1 MGEVIQFIPRPNH
14 NRDTDFPAI
23 PFKSSTAE
31 YIMGL
36 DKNLKA
42 QATEIM
48 NVVIVDDH
56 CENAIWGPNGILP
69 PERSM
74 TVQEYGEKLASDLD
88 KEPA

>member
-23 PFKSSTAE
+23 PFKTPATAE

-48 NVVIVDDH
+48 NVVII
-56 CENAIWGPNGILP
+56 NGP
-69 PERSM
+69 E
-74 TVQEYGEKLASDLD
+74 

>member
-1 MGEVIQFIPRPNH
+1 MSADIIMFVPRPRH
-14 NRDTDFPAI
+14 NRETDFPAI
-23 PFKSSTAE
+23 PFKTPATAE

-56 CENAIWGPNGILP
+56 CENAIWDKDGLP
-69 PERSM
+69 K
-74 TVQEYGEKLASDLD
+74 Q
-88 KEPA
+88 PA

>member
-56 CENAIWGPNGILP
+56 CENAIWDKNGLP
-69 PERSM
+69 
-74 TVQEYGEKLASDLD
+74 

>member
-42 QATEIM
+42 QATEII
-48 NVVIVDDH
+48 NVVIVGT
-56 CENAIWGPNGILP
+56 CENAIWDKDGLP
-69 PERSM
+69 
-74 TVQEYGEKLASDLD
+74 